1 MLRTI
6 GTDIWVVEHDHY
18 AGLIHFPTRMTVLR
32 RPNGGL
38 VVVSPVPL
46 TDALQQAIEALG
58 AVEVLLAPNMF
69 HHMYLAPAVA
79 RFPQAAVYGP
89 QGLQK
94 KRHEVTFTELMGP
107 DASET
112 LMGPGITLIPM
123 RGVPDIGEF
132 VLFHE
137 ASGTLV
143 TTDLVMNVHQTR
155 GFLSRLV
162 YWLEGGWKRAGVPR
176 LYRLLMK
183 NRDAW
188 RSSFDRLLALPVTQL
203 LMAHGTILERDP
215 MQPIR
220 AERARLGP

>member
-1 MLRTI
+1 MLRLI
-6 GTDIWVVEHDHY
+6 GTDIWVVDYDHFV
-18 AGLIHFPTRMTVLR
+18 GLIHFPTRMTVLR
-32 RPNGGL
+32 RTDGGI
-38 VVVSPVPL
+38 VIVSAVPL
-46 TDALQQAIEALG
+46 TDMLQQEIEELG
-58 AVEVLLAPNMF
+58 PVKVLLAPNMF

-89 QGLQK
+89 QGLEK
-94 KRHEVTFTELMGP
+94 KRKEVPFTELMGP
-107 DASET
+107 DISES
-112 LMGPGITLIPM
+112 LLGPGITIVPM
-123 RGVPDIGEF
+123 KGVPAIGEF

-143 TTDLVMNVHQTR
+143 TTDLVMNVHAVR
-155 GFLSRLV
+155 GFLSRLI
-162 YWLEGGWKRAGVPR
+162 YFLEGGWKRAGVPR

-188 RSSFDRLLALPVTQL
+188 RASFDRILGFPVRQL
-203 LMAHGTILERDP
+203 LMAHGTILESDP

>member
-6 GTDIWVVEHDHY
+6 GTDIWVVDYDHF

-32 RPNGGL
+32 RTDGGL
-38 VVVSPVPL
+38 VLVSPVPL
-46 TDALQQAIEALG
+46 TDALQQEIEALG
-58 AVEVLLAPNMF
+58 PVQVLLAPNLF

-89 QGLQK
+89 QGLQE
-94 KRHEVTFTELMGP
+94 KRKEVTFTEIMGP
-107 DASET
+107 DISES
-112 LMGPGITLIPM
+112 LMGPGITIVPM
-123 RGVPDIGEF
+123 KGVPAIGEF

-143 TTDLVMNVHQTR
+143 TTDLVMNVYEAR

-176 LYRLLMK
+176 LFRLLMK
-183 NRDAW
+183 NRNAW
-188 RSSFDRLLALPVTQL
+188 RSSFDRLLGFPVKRL
-203 LMAHGTILERDP
+203 LMAHGTIVERDP
-215 MQPIR
+215 MQSIR